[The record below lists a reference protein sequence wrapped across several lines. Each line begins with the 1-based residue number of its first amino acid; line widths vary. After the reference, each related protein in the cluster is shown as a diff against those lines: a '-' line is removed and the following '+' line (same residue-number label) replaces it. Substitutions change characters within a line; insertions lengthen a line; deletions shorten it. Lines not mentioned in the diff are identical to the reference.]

1 MQPETS
7 DQMLYSFLT
16 GNETGGGGFCV
27 SDDYMTTMQSL
38 CGSSSSTSSYYPL
51 AISGIGE
58 TIAQDRAIAALRN
71 HKEAERRRRERI
83 NSHLNKLRNV
93 LSCNSKTDKATLLA
107 KVVQR
112 VKELKQQ
119 TLEISD
125 SDQTLLPSETDEIS
139 VLHFGDYSDDGHI
152 IFKASLCCD
161 DRSDLLPDLMEILKS
176 LNMKTLRAEMVT
188 LGGRTR
194 SVLVVAADKEMHG
207 VESVHFLQNALKS
220 LLERSSKSLMERSSG
235 GGGGGE
241 RSKRRR
247 ALDHIIMV

>member
-1 MQPETS
+1 MQPESSES

-16 GNETGGGGFCV
+16 ENQISNRGFYV
-27 SDDYMTTMQSL
+27 SEDYMSTMPFL
-38 CGSSSSTSSYYPL
+38 CGSPSSTSSYYPL

-58 TIAQDRAIAALRN
+58 TLAQDRAIAALRN

-93 LSCNSKTDKATLLA
+93 LSCSSKTDKATLLA

-125 SDQTLLPSETDEIS
+125 SDQTLLPSESDEIS
-139 VLHFGDYSDDGHI
+139 VLHYGDYSNDGHI

-161 DRSDLLPDLMEILKS
+161 ERSDLLPDLMEILKS
-176 LNMKTLRAEMVT
+176 LHMKTLQRIDNRNKKDKKFRIQAHLRR
-188 LGGRTR
+188 LGPSSLLCLHRKTE
-194 SVLVVAADKEMHG
+194 LDILYHFI
-207 VESVHFLQNALKS
+207 HFLQKKS
-220 LLERSSKSLMERSSG
+220 QVVQIQNLHSVM
-235 GGGGGE
+235 
-241 RSKRRR
+241 
-247 ALDHIIMV
+247 

>member
-1 MQPETS
+1 MQPESS
-7 DQMLYSFLT
+7 DQMLYSFLA
-16 GNETGGGGFCV
+16 GKEISGGGYCL
-27 SDDYMTTMQSL
+27 SDDYMSTMQSL
-38 CGSSSSTSSYYPL
+38 CGSPSSTSSYYPL
-51 AISGIGE
+51 AISGVGE
-58 TIAQDRAIAALRN
+58 TVAQDRALAALRN
-71 HKEAERRRRERI
+71 HKEAERKRRERI
-83 NSHLNKLRNV
+83 NSHLNKLRN
-93 LSCNSKTDKATLLA
+93 TDKATLLA

-139 VLHFGDYSDDGHI
+139 VLHYEDYSNDGHI

-176 LNMKTLRAEMVT
+176 LHMKTLRADMVT

-220 LLERSSKSLMERSSG
+220 LLERSSKSLVERSSG
-235 GGGGGE
+235 GSGGE

-247 ALDHIIMV
+247 ALDQIIMV

>member
-1 MQPETS
+1 MNN
-7 DQMLYSFLT
+7 FLI
-16 GNETGGGGFCV
+16 
-27 SDDYMTTMQSL
+27 Q
-38 CGSSSSTSSYYPL
+38 
-51 AISGIGE
+51 
-58 TIAQDRAIAALRN
+58 
-71 HKEAERRRRERI
+71 
-83 NSHLNKLRNV
+83 NSENV
-93 LSCNSKTDKATLLA
+93 LFYISKIFICNFMFSFQTDKATLLA

-119 TLEISD
+119 TLEITD

-139 VLHFGDYSDDGHI
+139 VLHYGDYSNDGHI

-161 DRSDLLPDLMEILKS
+161 DRSDLLPDIMEILKS
-176 LNMKTLRAEMVT
+176 LHMKTLRAEIST

-235 GGGGGE
+235 GSGGGE